1 MDLSIVI
8 RTRENIYVYCI
19 MKYISIFKVVFKNL
33 SLKSV

>member
-8 RTRENIYVYCI
+8 RTRENIYCI